1 MKLGNTKKIN
11 KQNKRISKMCQVLKW
26 LSSFSPV
33 QFTRQAISTKVWG
46 IIYFCTHKSYGYLLN
61 MEQNNLAFLKTCN
74 TEFDDITV
82 TFTDQNGTPLETED
96 KVNLTLLINKERWH
110 IILEN

>member
-33 QFTRQAISTKVWG
+33 QFTRQAISAKV
-46 IIYFCTHKSYGYLLN
+46 
-61 MEQNNLAFLKTCN
+61 
-74 TEFDDITV
+74 
-82 TFTDQNGTPLETED
+82 
-96 KVNLTLLINKERWH
+96 
-110 IILEN
+110 